1 MIMRKIIFS
10 VTLGLLVSIS
20 GAPCHAQ
27 DNLGSF
33 KGKLITE
40 ALDDGRNLRIIA
52 PMSYI
57 DPKGKTWKVQKGM
70 TTDGASVPRFFWSLF
85 PPFSGKHRRAAVLH
99 DRYCQTRNRPWRS
112 VHQMFYDAMLAAGVD
127 VVSANTMYG
136 AVYSF
141 GPRWS
146 MTGPTRALK
155 RPRLSDQDQEKAFRK
170 LQTWIRKTKPTPQE
184 IERHVNRTRL
194 RQLGSKAEQ

>member
-1 MIMRKIIFS
+1 
-10 VTLGLLVSIS
+10 
-20 GAPCHAQ
+20 
-27 DNLGSF
+27 
-33 KGKLITE
+33 
-40 ALDDGRNLRIIA
+40 
-52 PMSYI
+52 
-57 DPKGKTWKVQKGM
+57 
-70 TTDGASVPRFFWSLF
+70 
-85 PPFSGKHRRAAVLH
+85 
-99 DRYCQTRNRPWRS
+99 
-112 VHQMFYDAMLAAGVD
+112 MFYDAMLAAGVD